1 MSTEPDPK
9 GLRTESGLSKK
20 DAAVIVGLQEQV
32 AMLQHQLDCLKD
44 ESTTYYA
51 SKCGQVVNI
60 NDRSENDMP
69 KSGMPA
75 DHVKELI
82 LQHQQLDF
90 KPRLNTSSY
99 VNVVSEPQERDI
111 ALLGLEINLAD
122 ASVYPASVSLHDK
135 VVSMI
140 ACLWHAPPPPSGD
153 DYCGS
158 GTVGSTEACLL
169 AGLALKFRWRK
180 WYATRNSL
188 SDSQVRAI
196 LPNIV
201 ITTCYQAAWEKFFRY
216 FDVQPRFVKPT
227 MLVDRSSID
236 PGGLAEAIDENTIAV
251 VGVMGNH
258 YNGVYDPIWD
268 IDKVVAR
275 VNREQGLQVG
285 IHVDAASGGFI
296 APFQEQAGN
305 GPPAWDFRLPNVL
318 SISASGHKF
327 GESIC
332 GTGWVVF
339 RHRKNLAEHIA
350 VSGTLQYSIPC
361 CIESKLLCLCL
372 TKLLPVF
379 YSDLPRWPLRFHDA
393 QLFEACFWCLCSV
406 L

>member
-1 MSTEPDPK
+1 MLEEKQKSMSAEPNPPK
-9 GLRTESGLSKK
+9 RLRTEDGASN
-20 DAAVIVGLQEQV
+20 DAEIVGLQAQV
-32 AMLQHQLDCLKD
+32 AMLQYQLDCLKD
-44 ESTTYYA
+44 DSTTYYA
-51 SKCGQVVNI
+51 SKQCQAVGISDDSDN
-60 NDRSENDMP
+60 EMP
-69 KSGMPA
+69 KSGMSA
-75 DHVKELI
+75 EHVKELI

-140 ACLWHAPPPPSGD
+140 ARLWHAPFPPSGD
-153 DYCGS
+153 DYCGA

-180 WYATRNSL
+180 WYAARNSL
-188 SDSQVRAI
+188 NDSQVRAI

-216 FDVQPRFVKPT
+216 FDIQPRFVKPT
-227 MLVDRSSID
+227 MLVDKSSID
-236 PGGLAEAIDENTIAV
+236 PEAVAEAIDENTIAV

-275 VNREQGLQVG
+275 VNLEQGLQVG

-296 APFQEQAGN
+296 APFQERAGK

-339 RHRKNLAEHIA
+339 RHRKHLAEHIA
-350 VSGTLQYSIPC
+350 VSGTL
-361 CIESKLLCLCL
+361 
-372 TKLLPVF
+372 
-379 YSDLPRWPLRFHDA
+379 
-393 QLFEACFWCLCSV
+393 
-406 L
+406 